1 MKLSRMFAAAGL
13 VIASLGVSATTADAQ
28 GPRGPHGPGPHG
40 PGPDRHWDDRGPDRG
55 PGRGPDRGP
64 GRHDWR
70 GDHHRGP
77 DWRGDRGHHYGRDHR
92 RYGYNGYGRNRC
104 YVTWR
109 NHRQVRVC
117 R

>member
-1 MKLSRMFAAAGL
+1 MKLTRMFAAAGL
-13 VIASLGVSATTADAQ
+13 VIASLGVSATADAQ
-28 GPRGPHGPGPHG
+28 GPRGPHGPGPRGDH
-40 PGPDRHWDDRGPDRG
+40 HWDDRG

-70 GDHHRGP
+70 GDHHRGR
-77 DWRGDRGHHYGRDHR
+77 DWRGDRGHHYGRDYR

>member
-1 MKLSRMFAAAGL
+1 MKLFRMFAAAGL
-13 VIASLGVSATTADAQ
+13 AVTSLGMSVTADAQ
-28 GPRGPHGPGPHG
+28 GPRGPHGPGP
-40 PGPDRHWDDRGPDRG
+40 DRHWNDRGPDRG
-55 PGRGPDRGP
+55 PARGPDRGP

-77 DWRGDRGHHYGRDHR
+77 DWRGDRGRHYGRDHR